1 MIEEILCY
9 FIFSLLAVLCAVI
22 AFVGRTLK
30 REETVRF
37 DEKGRTCVGEVLSCE
52 QKLLRIKSVKGFPH
66 KYTVYCL
73 RVRCVHPFSG
83 TAREFSIETSNRKA
97 AKYADCKEAELC
109 FVPSKRRRKQ
119 PYLREDM
126 QEMHTEV
133 IVLTIVCIALV
144 LLSLG
149 LLTGGIICIIQS

>member
-1 MIEEILCY
+1 MIEEILCC
-9 FIFSLLAVLCAVI
+9 FIFSLAAALCAVI

-37 DEKGRTCVGEVLSCE
+37 DEKGRTCIGQVLSCE
-52 QKLLRIKSVKGFPH
+52 RKWVKRKTVKGLPYTIVVYDLRI
-66 KYTVYCL
+66 
-73 RVRCVHPFSG
+73 RCVHPFSG
-83 TAREFSIETSNRKA
+83 KQREFHLETMNRKA
-97 AKYADCKEAELC
+97 AKYIDCKEAELC

-126 QEMHTEV
+126 QEMHTEA
-133 IVLTIVCIALV
+133 IILTIVCIALL